1 MYHTPVLLNPSI
13 DALNIRP
20 GGIYVDVTFGG
31 GGHSREILRRFAD
44 DPTAHLYAFDQ
55 DPDAEQEAQKINNPR
70 FTFIRSNFRWLSN
83 FMRYHDVPQID
94 GLLADLGVSS
104 HHFDEASRGFTFRD
118 PEAPLDM
125 RMNPREGLTAAD
137 ILRDYT
143 EERLA
148 TLFHLYGE
156 LRDSRRLAAAI
167 VRARVE
173 RPLQTAADL
182 LEVVQPILAHDKAKN
197 PQARLFQA
205 LRIEVNHEMDALRDL
220 LLAATDLIVPDGRLV
235 VLTYHSL
242 EDRLVKNLVRTGNVE
257 GTLQQDPI
265 YGTLSSPWRAVG
277 QPIVPS
283 EAEQQSNPRS
293 RSAHLRIAQK
303 QKN

>member
-13 DALNIRP
+13 DALNIHP

-44 DPTAHLYAFDQ
+44 DTTAHLYAFDQ
-55 DPDAEQEAQKINNPR
+55 DPDAEQEAQKINDPR

-104 HHFDEASRGFTFRD
+104 HHFDDASRGFTFRD

-220 LLAATDLIVPDGRLV
+220 LLAATDLIAPDGRLV

-277 QPIVPS
+277 QSIVPS